1 MDSSDVQFFENEKR
15 AWDSFQDSL
24 RAEDKELFR
33 DMLNLCSRYATA
45 IRVSS
50 KTSSEA
56 LFMTI
61 LFLQDRIL
69 KWIEGEINRIREEIR
84 ESGQRLASRPLP
96 D

>member
-1 MDSSDVQFFENEKR
+1 MDSTDIQFFENEKR
-15 AWDSFQDSL
+15 SWDSFQDSL

-33 DMLNLCSRYATA
+33 DMLNLCSKYATA

-61 LFLQDRIL
+61 LFLQHRIL
-69 KWIEGEINRIREEIR
+69 TWLSQEIKRLKEEL
-84 ESGQRLASRPLP
+84 QHQTPTP
-96 D
+96 

>member
-1 MDSSDVQFFENEKR
+1 MDSTDIQFFENEKR

-33 DMLNLCSRYATA
+33 DMLNLCSKYATA

-61 LFLQDRIL
+61 LFLQHRIL
-69 KWIEGEINRIREEIR
+69 TWLSQEIKRLKEEL
-84 ESGQRLASRPLP
+84 QHQTPTP
-96 D
+96 